1 MIELVHLR
9 IIDALERHGT
19 LTAAANALFLSQSA
33 LSHQIRYLEKK
44 LGVALWKRQG
54 RRLRLTRAG
63 IQLLQAAREVL
74 PVVEQTEQ
82 TLKAMAQGKQGILRI
97 GVECY
102 PCYAWLKGVIAD
114 YLGRE
119 PDVEV
124 DIFHR
129 FQFTGLEGLL
139 NRHIDLL
146 ITPDRPD
153 HPALTCHTLFEY
165 ELVLLLSVEHPLAV
179 GAWVG
184 PEQLKQQN
192 LITFPVAPER
202 LDILTLFLW
211 PAGVREITRKQ
222 IESFEIMLQMVAY
235 NRGIST
241 LPDWL
246 AEKVCEQLPL
256 KALRLGQRGITRK
269 LYAVFRAED
278 DGIGY
283 LSSFL
288 QGAEEF
294 APKPTSSLSPVLSD
308 Q

>member
-1 MIELVHLR
+1 MIELVHLK

-19 LTAAANALFLSQSA
+19 LTASANALFLSQSA
-33 LSHQIRYLEKK
+33 LSHQIRYLERK
-44 LGVALWKRQG
+44 LGVALWKREG

-63 IQLLQAAREVL
+63 IQLLHSAREIL

-82 TLKAMAQGKQGILRI
+82 TLKAMAEGKRGILRI

-119 PDVEV
+119 PDVDV

-153 HPALTCHTLFEY
+153 HPALAYHTLFEY
-165 ELVLLLSVEHPLAV
+165 ELVLVLSHEHPLA
-179 GAWVG
+179 GESWIW
-184 PEQLKQQN
+184 PEQLKEQH

-211 PAGVREITRKQ
+211 PAGVREIKRKQ

-246 AEKVCEQLPL
+246 AAQVCDELPL
-256 KALRLGQRGITRK
+256 KALRLGQRGIRRE
-269 LYAVFRAED
+269 LYGVFRTED

-288 QGAEEF
+288 QGAKGF
-294 APKPTSSLSPVLSD
+294 APGPGTSE
-308 Q
+308 

>member
-1 MIELVHLR
+1 MVELTHLK
-9 IIDALERHGT
+9 IIAALEHHGT

-33 LSHQIRYLEKK
+33 LSHQIRYLEEK
-44 LGVALWKRQG
+44 LGVELWERRG

-63 IQLLQAAREVL
+63 IQLLNAAHEIL
-74 PVVEQTEQ
+74 PILEQTEH
-82 TLKAMAQGKQGILRI
+82 TLKAMAEGKRGILRI

-102 PCYAWLKGVIAD
+102 PCYEWLKGVIAD

-124 DIFHR
+124 DILHR

-146 ITPDRPD
+146 ITPDRVEQS
-153 HPALTCHTLFEY
+153 ALGFDTLFEY
-165 ELVLLLSVEHPLAV
+165 ELMLLVSDSHPLA
-179 GAWVG
+179 GASWIQ
-184 PEQLKQQN
+184 PEQLAQEN

-211 PAGVREITRKQ
+211 PAAVRTLTHKQ

-235 NRGIST
+235 NRGICT

-246 AEKVCEQLPL
+246 AAKVSTELPL
-256 KALRLGQRGITRK
+256 KALRLGSQGINRK
-269 LYAVFRAED
+269 LYAAYRHED
-278 DGIGY
+278 GGIGY
-283 LSSFL
+283 LQRFL
-288 QGAEEF
+288 RRAEQF
-294 APKPTSSLSPVLSD
+294 KP
-308 Q
+308 